1 MPGPEQSV
9 LRSLGAIVH
18 VVLPATVE
26 NRLRDV
32 SRLRL
37 STSIA
42 GGTAIIE
49 LEGELDLAGA
59 AALEQELALPEA
71 DSARAI
77 VLDLRR
83 VQFMDSSGLRVI
95 VVTLQRSQE
104 RGRRFALVPGAAQV
118 MRVFD
123 ITRMRERLDFVD
135 DPREV
140 VDEP

>member
-1 MPGPEQSV
+1 MVP
-9 LRSLGAIVH
+9 A
-18 VVLPATVE
+18 VLPATFE
-26 NRLRDV
+26 IRLHDV

-37 STSIA
+37 STSVSD
-42 GGTAIIE
+42 GTAVIE

-59 AALEQELALPEA
+59 NALEQELATPEA
-71 DSARAI
+71 EAARAI
-77 VLDLRR
+77 VLDLRG

-95 VVTLQRSQE
+95 AVTLQDAQD

-123 ITRMRERLDFVD
+123 ITRMRERLEFVE

-140 VDEP
+140 TDGS